1 MEEKLVK
8 SILLATAN
16 AFAPPEKLGRP
27 RTDHGLL
34 IDTFIRVLRTGM
46 PWREVRDV
54 DFRTAHRHF
63 ILWARGGIFE
73 KTYRRLLA
81 LCNRRKRDGTFLA
94 IDTTFVKNVFGTD
107 VLGRNPTDRG
117 RKASKVVAVVDER
130 GLPHR
135 LGFLPANVSDY
146 KVLHSVLPLPKSE
159 KGLKVYADKG
169 FDSEAI
175 RKVIMDAGF
184 EPRIP
189 KRGSPSPL
197 PAPSTPCALSA
208 IPGGPTPTLL
218 LPSARWSPTRA
229 RGGRWWRWTPDGIEG
244 RDVNHRAESSSEARR
259 AFRRCCP

>member
-46 PWREVRDV
+46 PWRDVRDV

-135 LGFLPANVSDY
+135 LGFLPANVTEDERRPRWSLSLTT
-146 KVLHSVLPLPKSE
+146 KGCRIGWGSSPPTFPTTVCCQVSSRFQRRSE
-159 KGLKVYADKG
+159 ETVCMQTKG
-169 FDSEAI
+169 
-175 RKVIMDAGF
+175 
-184 EPRIP
+184 
-189 KRGSPSPL
+189 
-197 PAPSTPCALSA
+197 STPQPYAKRFKRQGSYQ
-208 IPGGPTPTLL
+208 G
-218 LPSARWSPTRA
+218 
-229 RGGRWWRWTPDGIEG
+229 
-244 RDVNHRAESSSEARR
+244 
-259 AFRRCCP
+259 

>member
-1 MEEKLVK
+1 
-8 SILLATAN
+8 
-16 AFAPPEKLGRP
+16 
-27 RTDHGLL
+27 
-34 IDTFIRVLRTGM
+34 M

-81 LCNRRKRDGTFLA
+81 LCSRRKRDGTFLA

-146 KVLHSVLPLPKSE
+146 KVLHSVLPLPKCE

-175 RKVIMDAGF
+175 RKVILDAGF

-189 KRGSPSPL
+189 KRGSPA
-197 PAPSTPCALSA
+197 APWSERRRRVVERFFGVLDKCRRLILRYDKTVVAYEAWTWLASCRIAEQHIVRMST
-208 IPGGPTPTLL
+208 G
-218 LPSARWSPTRA
+218 
-229 RGGRWWRWTPDGIEG
+229 
-244 RDVNHRAESSSEARR
+244 
-259 AFRRCCP
+259 

>member
-1 MEEKLVK
+1 MGEKLVK

-16 AFAPPEKLGRP
+16 AFAPPEKMGRP

-46 PWREVRDV
+46 PWRDVRDV

-73 KTYRRLLA
+73 KAYRRLLA

-94 IDTTFVKNVFGTD
+94 IDTSFVKNVFGTD

-117 RKASKVVAVVDER
+117 RKATKVVAVVDER

-146 KVLHSVLPLPKSE
+146 KVLHSVLPLPEDE
-159 KGLKVYADKG
+159 KGCKVYADKG
-169 FDSEAI
+169 FDSDAI
-175 RKVIMDAGF
+175 RNVILDAGF
-184 EPRIP
+184 EG
-189 KRGSPSPL
+189 RGRRRGRNG
-197 PAPSTPCALSA
+197 ADGLSK
-208 IPGGPTPTLL
+208 GSSVFLT
-218 LPSARWSPTRA
+218 SA
-229 RGGRWWRWTPDGIEG
+229 
-244 RDVNHRAESSSEARR
+244 VV
-259 AFRRCCP
+259 